1 MYQHITLKELRPK
14 LPKVMKSIDSRFERF
29 IISRRG
35 EPIAILLSIDDYESI
50 IETLNEVTDK
60 ENLAKI
66 RCGMKEAKH
75 GKTVDWNK
83 VKQKYGL

>member
-14 LPKVMKSIDSRFERF
+14 LPKVIENIDSHFERY

-35 EPIAILLSIDDYESI
+35 EPIAIMLSIDDYESI
-50 IETLNEVTDK
+50 IETLNEMTDK

-66 RCGMKEAKH
+66 RRGMKEAKH

-83 VKQKYGL
+83 VKRKFGL